1 VKNGGVKVADID
13 IDSML
18 EKQEKKERREKAKKT
33 ALTAAVSAAVIA
45 VLASA
50 GIILFFIIIGEPASD
65 YFPPTAGR
73 KLVYNVKGKSPQ
85 QWQVEQKS
93 ADIYGYD
100 CAVVDKMDKGTF
112 LTSREYY
119 AVDKK
124 KGIARLAYSENSA
137 APVKDVFV
145 ILPYRLKTGRVFNAA
160 NYMGT
165 LVKGTVV
172 SKESLSTPAG
182 EFETYR
188 VEYKSARM
196 DKTVWYAKGVGE
208 VMEKDNMSAAETGL
222 ISAGE

>member
-1 VKNGGVKVADID
+1 MADID

-18 EKQEKKERREKAKKT
+18 AKQEKKERHEKAKKT
-33 ALTAAVSAAVIA
+33 ALAVAVSAAVIVA
-45 VLASA
+45 VAVA
-50 GIILFFIIIGEPASD
+50 GIILFVILNGEPASD
-65 YFPPTAGR
+65 YFPPRAGR

-100 CAVVDKMDKGTF
+100 CAVVDKMDKGTY
-112 LTSREYY
+112 LTKREYY
-119 AVDKK
+119 AADKK

-137 APVKDVFV
+137 APVKDLFV
-145 ILPYRLKTGRVFNAA
+145 ILPYRLKIGKVFNAA

-172 SKESLSTPAG
+172 SKENMSTPAG
-182 EFETYR
+182 EFETYM
-188 VEYKSARM
+188 VEYKSPRM
-196 DKTVWYAKGVGE
+196 DKTVWYAKDVGV